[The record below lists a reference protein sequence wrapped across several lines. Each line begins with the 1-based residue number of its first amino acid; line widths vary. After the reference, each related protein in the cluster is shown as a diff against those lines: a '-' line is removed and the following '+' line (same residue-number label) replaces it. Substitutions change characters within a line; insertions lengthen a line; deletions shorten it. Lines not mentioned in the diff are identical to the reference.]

1 MKDLLKKGGTM
12 KKKFSKSHGFTLI
25 ELLVV
30 VAIIA
35 ILAAML
41 LPALSKA
48 RERARISSCM
58 NNLKQIGV
66 AFHMYAQDYDEYLP
80 AYSMGGSYPNNYHW
94 QNVLAFYLGIPN
106 ALPNGAVGPGG
117 ISNGA
122 NWVAVQYTNP
132 KFPIFCCPTGVKY
145 RNRRFS
151 ITNPTWSISHYYK
164 QNASWSIFN
173 WGANWPRGFAK
184 LSKFK
189 NSSKAVLLYEWWQA
203 NGPDGSPG
211 MYVLP
216 YNSHDV
222 SVAGRNF
229 LYIDGHVE
237 FLPSQICD
245 KPTTI
250 SGVTVMDVRPEILQ
264 AY

>member
-1 MKDLLKKGGTM
+1 MKQ
-12 KKKFSKSHGFTLI
+12 KFSKSIFSKLHGFTLI

-48 RERARISSCM
+48 RERARMSVCM
-58 NNLKQIGV
+58 NNLKQIGI
-66 AFHMYAQDYDEYLP
+66 AFYMYTQDYDDYLP
-80 AYSMGGSYPNNYHW
+80 AYKMGGSYPNNYHW

-117 ISNGA
+117 LSDGSNWA
-122 NWVAVQYTNP
+122 NVSYSNP
-132 KFPIFCCPTGVKY
+132 KFPIFCCPTGVKL
-145 RNRRFS
+145 RNIRRS
-151 ITNPTWSISHYYK
+151 IIAPQMGISHYYK
-164 QNASWSIFN
+164 QNASWEIYSW
-173 WGANWPRGFAK
+173 WGPNWPIGYAK

-189 NSSKAVLLYEWWQA
+189 NPSKAVLLYEWWQA
-203 NGPDGSPG
+203 NAQEGDPG
-211 MYVLP
+211 LYVLP
-216 YNSHDV
+216 YNSHDI
-222 SVAGRNF
+222 SIPGRHF

-237 FLPSQICD
+237 FLPSIQCD
-245 KPTTI
+245 RLTNI
-250 SGVTVMDVRPEILQ
+250 GGYDVMNIKTEILK